1 ITDAQVKEALEVGMA
16 EQLAALREIGDCTEP
31 ATAQNVLHAWERSGA
46 TLNRTLQAFWVA
58 RAADTNPERDAL
70 MTEFMPRLAQHTDA
84 ILLDRTLYARLTQLR
99 DRAQA
104 GEVHFD
110 VEDEYV
116 LFDRLRDYERGGIAL
131 PEDEQERLRELN
143 AELAS
148 LSTTFQRLL
157 VDGRNAAA

>member
-1 ITDAQVKEALEVGMA
+1 
-16 EQLAALREIGDCTEP
+16 
-31 ATAQNVLHAWERSGA
+31 
-46 TLNRTLQAFWVA
+46 
-58 RAADTNPERDAL
+58 
-70 MTEFMPRLAQHTDA
+70 EFMPRLAQHTDA

-143 AELAS
+143 SELAS

-157 VDGRNAAA
+157 VDGRNAAAVHVTNEKKLAGISEDDKAGMREAAKA